1 MRARGKYEYFY
12 CLGRHKGTASC
23 MMPYFPV
30 AEVEAA
36 VERYYRGMRLAPA
49 YVEKVREDVRAELDT
64 RRERAQPELEQA
76 RSRVQELEQERRR
89 AARGV
94 VTGTV
99 PDDIAIEEQDRIAAE
114 LKQAQRLMAAA
125 EVAYAT
131 IEANLNRVLELAGRC
146 DEIYRLGGPHVRRLA
161 NQCFFRKVLVAMEGE
176 TVQVAEAI
184 LQGPWDALLIDS
196 SAQNAVSN
204 TKKPAQDFLG
214 RGSYADHVVGAA
226 GFEPATPRL

>member
-1 MRARGKYEYFY
+1 LRRARGKYEYFY
-12 CLGRHKGTASC
+12 CLGRHKRTTNC

-36 VERYYRGMRLAPA
+36 IECYYRSMRLAPA

-64 RRERAQPELEQA
+64 QRERAQPELEQA

-89 AARGV
+89 VARGV

-99 PDDIAIEEQDRIAAE
+99 PDDIA
-114 LKQAQRLMAAA
+114 
-125 EVAYAT
+125 

-161 NQCFFRKVLVAMEGE
+161 NQCFFRKS
-176 TVQVAEAI
+176 
-184 LQGPWDALLIDS
+184 W
-196 SAQNAVSN
+196 
-204 TKKPAQDFLG
+204 
-214 RGSYADHVVGAA
+214 
-226 GFEPATPRL
+226 